1 MLMHQSAASAAAT
14 ASGGATSAAQAS
26 GPGPNQHRPVLGAGG
41 GGTLASNPIS
51 SIASSLMDGTSVTAS
66 TSAPSVTGEPPPPRI
81 MTSSPHLGGHH
92 PGGPGAQVYGGC
104 GPGPGIQRI
113 PSTEGTSIGGVLTNS
128 RAATLSALGSSIG
141 SSGGGMSD
149 SGFAAS
155 TSSGFGP
162 GSSTGSTTGV
172 QVGPNKPDLS
182 HLTPEERAIIEN
194 VIHRQ
199 HNEENREYEFLR

>member
-1 MLMHQSAASAAAT
+1 MATNGSNASMSRLAT
-14 ASGGATSAAQAS
+14 TTTNMVEATNPSLGSGDPQT
-26 GPGPNQHRPVLGAGG
+26 
-41 GGTLASNPIS
+41 
-51 SIASSLMDGTSVTAS
+51 
-66 TSAPSVTGEPPPPRI
+66 PRI
-81 MTSSPHLGGHH
+81 MTSSP
-92 PGGPGAQVYGGC
+92 
-104 GPGPGIQRI
+104 GINYNNMAAMSGQL
-113 PSTEGTSIGGVLTNS
+113 PAVS

-162 GSSTGSTTGV
+162 GSSTTGSTTGV
-172 QVGPNKPDLS
+172 APNKPDLS

-199 HNEENREYEFLR
+199 QNEESMEYQFLR

>member
-1 MLMHQSAASAAAT
+1 MHYDII
-14 ASGGATSAAQAS
+14 
-26 GPGPNQHRPVLGAGG
+26 LF
-41 GGTLASNPIS
+41 LLPI
-51 SIASSLMDGTSVTAS
+51 V
-66 TSAPSVTGEPPPPRI
+66 P
-81 MTSSPHLGGHH
+81 
-92 PGGPGAQVYGGC
+92 
-104 GPGPGIQRI
+104 
-113 PSTEGTSIGGVLTNS
+113 TNS

>member
-1 MLMHQSAASAAAT
+1 MQQTVTSSQTGSMQHRSAVVSTSSMTGMPMEGGAAT
-14 ASGGATSAAQAS
+14 AVS
-26 GPGPNQHRPVLGAGG
+26 
-41 GGTLASNPIS
+41 
-51 SIASSLMDGTSVTAS
+51 
-66 TSAPSVTGEPPPPRI
+66 GEPPPPRI
-81 MTSSPHLGGHH
+81 MTSSPGGYAMGPPVYSSIATGGPLGPAPGPA
-92 PGGPGAQVYGGC
+92 PGGGASGFGG
-104 GPGPGIQRI
+104 GASGETTIVP
-113 PSTEGTSIGGVLTNS
+113 TNS

-172 QVGPNKPDLS
+172 HVGPNKPDLS

-199 HNEENREYEFLR
+199 QTEESKEFEFLR